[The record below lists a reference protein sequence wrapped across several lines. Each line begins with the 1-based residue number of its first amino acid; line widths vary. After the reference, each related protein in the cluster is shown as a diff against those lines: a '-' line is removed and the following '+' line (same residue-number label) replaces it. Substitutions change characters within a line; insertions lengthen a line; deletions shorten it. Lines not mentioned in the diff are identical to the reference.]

1 MFPSNFEAYKPTG
14 VFHCGANSV
23 QIGHSFLPIEG
34 QGQREKSVAMEILH
48 HSLEPLES
56 LMKCVEMNWMAIL
69 VGIIEKKS
77 YFFNPLPP
85 SHDFFIC
92 SSRLHLFLA
101 YIANNTDPDHT
112 DQSSYCLLPGKNTF

>member
-14 VFHCGANSV
+14 VFHCGAKSV

-69 VGIIEKKS
+69 VGIIKKILS
-77 YFFNPLPP
+77 YNPLTP
-85 SHDFFIC
+85 
-92 SSRLHLFLA
+92 
-101 YIANNTDPDHT
+101 
-112 DQSSYCLLPGKNTF
+112 QSWLCHMLL